1 MEDGHTLACE
11 AVDGW
16 LESGSAV
23 SCEVVDGSVVTGC
36 MNKLSKMTEWVIYS
50 SISIWNSEIR
60 LIGMYRVWLN
70 LILEVS
76 KLPKLGKRNIW

>member
-50 SISIWNSEIR
+50 SISI
-60 LIGMYRVWLN
+60 
-70 LILEVS
+70 
-76 KLPKLGKRNIW
+76 